1 VSEHTVSPR
10 SPSDLWGVSV
20 VGSGGALP
28 GTSVSNDA
36 LRALVD
42 TSDDWIRS
50 RTGIGAR
57 RLAGPGESV
66 TSMAAEAASA
76 ALRHAG
82 WEADQIDLIVLATS
96 SPDDLFGTAPR
107 VQAALGAG
115 QAVAFDLTA
124 ACSGFLFA
132 LVTAAQYIRTG
143 SVRRA
148 LVIGADQLSRWVDW
162 SDRRTCV
169 LFGDGAG
176 AVALE
181 ACPGVDDDLLA
192 FRLRSDGSRQAC
204 LTLAQRETTRDFPG
218 SFTTQEGGFQP
229 IAMNGQEVYK
239 FAVREVPIVLAEV
252 LKAAGLEARQIDW
265 LLLHQAN
272 QRILDAVAARFSV
285 PADRVLSN
293 LEFYGNTSAATIPL
307 MLDEAVRDGR
317 VRPGHLLATS
327 GFGAGLSWGAAVLRW
342 SGPAPSGAAADPDAA
357 ST

>member
-1 VSEHTVSPR
+1 
-10 SPSDLWGVSV
+10 
-20 VGSGGALP
+20 
-28 GTSVSNDA
+28 
-36 LRALVD
+36 
-42 TSDDWIRS
+42 
-50 RTGIGAR
+50 
-57 RLAGPGESV
+57 
-66 TSMAAEAASA
+66 
-76 ALRHAG
+76 
-82 WEADQIDLIVLATS
+82 LATS

-107 VQAALGAG
+107 VQAALGAR

-181 ACPGVDDDLLA
+181 ACPGEQDDLLA
-192 FRLRSDGSRQAC
+192 FRLRSDGSRHAC
-204 LTLAQRETTRDFPG
+204 LTLAQRETTRESQG
-218 SFTTQEGGFQP
+218 GFTTQEGGFHP

-252 LKAAGLEARQIDW
+252 LKAAGLEAGQIDW

-272 QRILDAVAARFSV
+272 QRILDAVADRFSV
-285 PADRVLSN
+285 PSERVLSN

-342 SGPAPSGAAADPDAA
+342 TGPASSGAAPAAA

>member
-1 VSEHTVSPR
+1 MSEHTVSPR
-10 SPSDLWGVSV
+10 SPSDLRGVAV
-20 VGSGGALP
+20 VGSGRALP
-28 GTSVSNDA
+28 STSVSNDA

-66 TSMAAEAASA
+66 TSMAAEAAGA

-107 VQAALGAG
+107 VQAALGAR

-181 ACPGVDDDLLA
+181 ACPRERDDLLA
-192 FRLRSDGSRQAC
+192 FRLRSDGTRHAC
-204 LTLAQRETTRDFPG
+204 LTLAQRESTREPLG
-218 SFTTQEGGFQP
+218 GFTTQQGGFHP

-239 FAVREVPIVLAEV
+239 FAVREVPIVLSEV
-252 LKAAGLEARQIDW
+252 LKAAGLESDQIDW

-272 QRILDAVAARFSV
+272 QRILDAVADRFSV
-285 PADRVLSN
+285 PAERVLSN

-342 SGPAPSGAAADPDAA
+342 SGPPSSAGAADPAPA

>member
-1 VSEHTVSPR
+1 VLEHTVSPR
-10 SPSDLWGVSV
+10 SPSDLRGVAV
-20 VGSGGALP
+20 VGTGRALP
-28 GTSVSNDA
+28 STNVSNDA
-36 LRALVD
+36 LCALVD

-66 TSMAAEAASA
+66 TSMASEAAAA

-107 VQAALGAG
+107 VQAALGAR

-181 ACPGVDDDLLA
+181 SCSAEQDDLLA

-204 LTLAQRETTRDFPG
+204 LTLAQRETTRASQG
-218 SFTTQEGGFQP
+218 GFTTQEGGFHP

-252 LKAAGLEARQIDW
+252 LNAAGLEAGQIDW

-272 QRILDAVAARFSV
+272 QRILDAVADRFSV
-285 PADRVLSN
+285 PAERVLSN

-342 SGPAPSGAAADPDAA
+342 SGPAAPSAGPASA

>member
-1 VSEHTVSPR
+1 MSEHTVSHR
-10 SPSDLWGVSV
+10 SPADLRGVAV
-20 VGSGGALP
+20 VGSGRALP
-28 GTSVSNDA
+28 GTSVSNDD

-50 RTGIGAR
+50 RTGIAAR
-57 RLAGPGESV
+57 RLAGPGETV
-66 TSMAAEAASA
+66 TTMAAEAARN

-82 WEADQIDLIVLATS
+82 WEADQLDLLVLATS

-107 VQAALGAG
+107 VQAALGAH

-124 ACSGFLFA
+124 ACSGFLFS
-132 LVTAAQYIRTG
+132 LVTAAQYIRSG

-181 ACPGVDDDLLA
+181 ACAREDDDLLA
-192 FRLRSDGSRQAC
+192 FRLRSDGSRNAC
-204 LTLAQRETTRDFPG
+204 LTLAQRETSREPRG
-218 SFTTQEGGFQP
+218 GFTTQEGGFQP
-229 IAMNGQEVYK
+229 IFMNGQEVYK
-239 FAVREVPIVLAEV
+239 FAVREVPLVLAEV
-252 LKAAGLEARQIDW
+252 LKAAGLDAHQVNW

-272 QRILDAVAARFSV
+272 QRILDAVADRFSV
-285 PADRVLSN
+285 PSERVLSN

-317 VRPGHLLATS
+317 VQPGHLLATS

-342 SGPAPSGAAADPDAA
+342 SGSPFAPPPASA
-357 ST
+357 

>member
-1 VSEHTVSPR
+1 
-10 SPSDLWGVSV
+10 
-20 VGSGGALP
+20 
-28 GTSVSNDA
+28 
-36 LRALVD
+36 
-42 TSDDWIRS
+42 
-50 RTGIGAR
+50 
-57 RLAGPGESV
+57 
-66 TSMAAEAASA
+66 MAAEAARN

-82 WEADQIDLIVLATS
+82 WEADQLDLLVLATS

-107 VQAALGAG
+107 VQAALGAH

-124 ACSGFLFA
+124 ACSGFLFS
-132 LVTAAQYIRTG
+132 LVTAAQYIRSG

-181 ACPGVDDDLLA
+181 ACAREDDDLLA
-192 FRLRSDGSRQAC
+192 FRLRSDGSRNAC
-204 LTLAQRETTRDFPG
+204 LTLAQRETSREPQG
-218 SFTTQEGGFQP
+218 GFTTQEGGFQP
-229 IAMNGQEVYK
+229 IFMNGQEVYK
-239 FAVREVPIVLAEV
+239 FAVREVPLVLAEV
-252 LKAAGLEARQIDW
+252 LRAAELDADQVDW

-272 QRILDAVAARFSV
+272 QRILDAVADRFSV
-285 PADRVLSN
+285 PSERVLSN

-317 VRPGHLLATS
+317 VQPGHLLATS

-342 SGPAPSGAAADPDAA
+342 SGPPFAPPPA
-357 ST
+357 SA

>member
-1 VSEHTVSPR
+1 MSEHTVSPR
-10 SPSDLWGVSV
+10 SPSELRGVSV
-20 VGSGGALP
+20 VGSGRALP
-28 GTSVSNDA
+28 RTRVSNDA

-50 RTGIGAR
+50 RTGIAAR
-57 RLAGPGESV
+57 RLAGPGETV
-66 TSMAAEAASA
+66 TSMAAEAAQA

-82 WEADQIDLIVLATS
+82 WDADQLDLIVLATS

-107 VQAALGAG
+107 VQAALGA
-115 QAVAFDLTA
+115 QHAVAFDLTA

-132 LVTAAQYIRTG
+132 LVTASQFIRCG

-181 ACPGVDDDLLA
+181 ACAWDDDDLLA
-192 FRLRSDGSRQAC
+192 FRLRSDGSRNAC
-204 LTLAQRETTRDFPG
+204 LTLAQRESTREPQG
-218 SFTTQEGGFQP
+218 GFTTQEGGFQP
-229 IAMNGQEVYK
+229 LFMNGQEVYK

-252 LKAAGLEARQIDW
+252 LQAAGLEARQMDW

-272 QRILDAVAARFSV
+272 QRILDAVAQRFSV
-285 PADRVLSN
+285 PAERVLSN

-317 VRPGHLLATS
+317 VQPGHLLATS

-342 SGPAPSGAAADPDAA
+342 SGPSGSTPSAPA
-357 ST
+357 